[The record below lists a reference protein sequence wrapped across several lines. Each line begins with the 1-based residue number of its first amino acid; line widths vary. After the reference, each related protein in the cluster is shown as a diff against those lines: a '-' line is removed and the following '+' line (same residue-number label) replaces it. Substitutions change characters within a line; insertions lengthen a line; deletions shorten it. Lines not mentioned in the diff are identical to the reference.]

1 MIACPECGST
11 NIIWDYRTG
20 YIVCS
25 ECGIVIDRIYVQYTG
40 KNIIESRGTN
50 NHLISKAFDRKE
62 RKKEYNR
69 KRAHLRR
76 ITKLLNEVK
85 NKPYLTIDARA
96 VEEYLMGERAHV
108 KLFKYKTWKPENDL
122 LLKKIIDKVVNTDP
136 ILASRTERAKWAIA
150 KIILQLVINGKIDTK
165 SIANETKLSITHI
178 RRLINTVQRR
188 NYRPNY
194 VKKLLYEPMMRS

>member
-11 NIIWDYRTG
+11 NIIWDSRTG

-25 ECGIVIDRIYVQYTG
+25 ECGIVIDRIYVQHTD
-40 KNIIESRGTN
+40 KKIIENKRTN
-50 NHLISKAFDRKE
+50 NRLISKAFNRKE

-69 KRAHLRR
+69 KKSRLRK
-76 ITKLLNEVK
+76 ITKLLNEVR
-85 NKPYLTIDARA
+85 NKPHLTVDTKA

-108 KLFKYKTWKPENDL
+108 KLFKYKTWKPEDNL
-122 LLKKIIDKVVNTDP
+122 LLKKIIDKVINTDP

-150 KIILQLVINGKIDTK
+150 KIFLQLVINGEVNAR

-178 RRLINTVQRR
+178 RRLINIVQRR
-188 NYRPNY
+188 NDRLNY
-194 VKKLLYEPMMRS
+194 VKKLLYGPLMRS